1 MCININEAKE
11 ILMLGHSQTWIT
23 YNYICVGVAYAML
36 AMSLFLMPI
45 NLATKGYVG
54 MGIIFL
60 SGSLVTLVKTLHDL
74 RVQSDVSTKIE
85 MAKQDKLLQE
95 YAHAS

>member
-1 MCININEAKE
+1 
-11 ILMLGHSQTWIT
+11 MLGHSQTWIT
-23 YNYICVGVAYAML
+23 FNYVCVGVAYLML

-74 RVQSDVSTKIE
+74 RVQGNVSNKLE
-85 MAKQDKLLQE
+85 RAKQDKLLQE
-95 YAHAS
+95 YVQAS

>member
-1 MCININEAKE
+1 
-11 ILMLGHSQTWIT
+11 MLGHSQTWIT

-36 AMSLFLMPI
+36 SMSLFLMPI

-74 RVQSDVSTKIE
+74 RVQSC
-85 MAKQDKLLQE
+85 LL
-95 YAHAS
+95 YTSPSPRDATLSRMPSSA

>member
-1 MCININEAKE
+1 MPTHSTLWIN
-11 ILMLGHSQTWIT
+11 

-36 AMSLFLMPI
+36 SLSLYLMPV
-45 NLATKGYVG
+45 NLATKGYLG

-74 RVQSDVSTKIE
+74 RTQGDTHTKLE
-85 MAKQDKLLQE
+85 RAKQDKLLQE
-95 YAHAS
+95 YVVNN

>member
-1 MCININEAKE
+1 
-11 ILMLGHSQTWIT
+11 MLGHSQTWIT

-36 AMSLFLMPI
+36 SMSLFLMPI

-95 YAHAS
+95 YAQAS

>member
-1 MCININEAKE
+1 
-11 ILMLGHSQTWIT
+11 MLGHSQTWIR
-23 YNYICVGVAYAML
+23 YNYICVAVAYAML
-36 AMSLFLMPI
+36 GMSLFLMPI

-74 RVQSDVSTKIE
+74 RVQNEVSNKLE
-85 MAKQDKLLQE
+85 RAKQDKLLQE
-95 YAHAS
+95 YVQAS

>member
-1 MCININEAKE
+1 
-11 ILMLGHSQTWIT
+11 MLGHSQTWIT
-23 YNYICVGVAYAML
+23 FNYVCVGVAYVML

-60 SGSLVTLVKTLHDL
+60 SGSLVTLVKTLYDL
-74 RVQSDVSTKIE
+74 RVQGDVSNKLE
-85 MAKQDKLLQE
+85 RAKQDKLLQE
-95 YAHAS
+95 YVQAS